1 MIAASATSLLIGL
14 ATIAL
19 WVRSFSVDD
28 LITEGHALSAQD
40 QAWWTFG
47 SSRGQLLWNQRH
59 WYFTGSD
66 RTDGQFR
73 LPLGPRRWISSDP
86 YLRHAND
93 LSHHVAGFGWQR
105 THFVG
110 PGGGAS
116 VCIMN
121 RDSKCLAIPL
131 WSLALLLVL
140 PPGAI
145 LRRLWLTRYRQGH
158 CQACGYDLRASNDRC
173 PECGTVIAA
182 HSKRL
187 AG

>member
-19 WVRSFSVDD
+19 WVRSFSVAD

-59 WYFTGSD
+59 WYFTGLD
-66 RTDGQFR
+66 RSEGRFR
-73 LPLGPRRWISSDP
+73 LTVGPLRRISFDP
-86 YLRHAND
+86 YLRYASD
-93 LSHHVAGFGWQR
+93 LAHHVAGFGWQR
-105 THFVG
+105 QHFVD
-110 PGGGAS
+110 S
-116 VCIMN
+116 VNPNCILN
-121 RDSKCLAIPL
+121 RDSEYLAIPL

-140 PPGAI
+140 PPGVI